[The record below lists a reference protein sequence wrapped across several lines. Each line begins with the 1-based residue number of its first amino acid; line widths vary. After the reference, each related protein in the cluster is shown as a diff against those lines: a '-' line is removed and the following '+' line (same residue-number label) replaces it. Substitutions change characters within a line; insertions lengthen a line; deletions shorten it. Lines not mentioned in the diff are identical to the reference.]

1 MSLASVILCV
11 ISMGKLKPQKE
22 RFYPKKTFEL
32 HNSFPLTTEIVPVIV
47 FFSLSVAMWLLKQ
60 SSLMV
65 ISWSARLKCVF
76 TTSDQDIATFL
87 LHRNLILSR
96 MSSAV

>member
-1 MSLASVILCV
+1 MSLASIILCV

-22 RFYPKKTFEL
+22 RFYPTKTFES
-32 HNSFPLTTEIVPVIV
+32 HNSFPQTTELVIV

-76 TTSDQDIATFL
+76 TTSDQVIATFL

-96 MSSAV
+96 MYSAV